1 MALDG
6 IRMPDGCY
14 ADGTWELSVHVTD
27 LGRDVTLRVTGEIH
41 IGGVMLRLVEKL
53 DVKKDWSDHALWW
66 EKKKTWLLKTHWT
79 LDKYGIQA
87 DAKLQFTPQ
96 HKLLR
101 LQLPNMKYVKVK
113 VNFSDRVFKAV
124 SDICKTFNI
133 RHPEELSLLRKPRDP
148 SKKKKK
154 KLDDQCED
162 DTFELEGPLITPGS
176 GTDILY
182 IGPVKEEPRERRE
195 TGRTSST
202 AFSHCKKTNREGFP
216 CTSSGFARS
225 RRGREQAGLG
235 PSANSRLLFPSLVG
249 NIYSSPGLYS
259 KTMTPTYDAHDGS
272 PLSPTSAWF
281 GDSALSE
288 GNPGILAVSQPVT
301 SPESLAKMYKP
312 QTLLDKAKINQGWL
326 DSSRSLMEQEVKEN
340 EALLL
345 RFKYY
350 SFFDLN
356 PKLYE
361 QSKWAILLEEI
372 ECTEEEMMMF
382 AALQY
387 HINKLSIMS
396 SENHLNH
403 SDKDVD
409 EVDAALSDLEITL
422 EGGKTSTILGDITS
436 IPELADY
443 VKVFKPK
450 KLTLKG
456 YKPYWCTF
464 KDTSISCYKSKEESN
479 GTPAHQMNLR
489 GCEVTPDVNISGQKF
504 NIKLLIPVAE
514 GMNEIWLRCDNETQY
529 ASWMA
534 ACRLA
539 SKGKTMADSS
549 YGMEVQNILSFLK
562 MQHLNPDPQLIPEQ
576 INTDINPE
584 CLVSPRYLKKYKNKQ
599 VGTAGGL
606 AGLDAHPG
614 VGWCLTR
621 RGLDVL
627 DVLTHWDARGGTEG
641 CGLDPA
647 PGDGTQH
654 RDSAMCCVKCTDTAG
669 NLQLEIHLKLVDVY
683 FKHILGMITARI
695 LEAHQNVAQM
705 SLIEAKMRFIQAW
718 QSLPEFGIT
727 HFNARFQGGKKDEL
741 IGIAYN
747 RLIRMD
753 AGTGDAV
760 KTWRFSNMKQ
770 WNVNWEIKM
779 VTVEFADEVR
789 VSFICTEVDCKVVH
803 EFIGGYI
810 FLSTRAKDQNE
821 SLDEEMFYKL
831 TSGWV

>member
-1 MALDG
+1 MCWCPFS
-6 IRMPDGCY
+6 IKC
-14 ADGTWELSVHVTD
+14 D
-27 LGRDVTLRVTGEIH
+27 LQL
-41 IGGVMLRLVEKL
+41 GGDIL
-53 DVKKDWSDHALWW
+53 DVKRDWSDHALWW

-87 DAKLQFTPQ
+87 DARLLFTPQ

-101 LQLPNMKYVKVK
+101 LQLPNMKHMKVK

-148 SKKKKK
+148 KKKKK
-154 KLDDQCED
+154 KL
-162 DTFELEGPLITPGS
+162 
-176 GTDILY
+176 
-182 IGPVKEEPRERRE
+182 EETEE
-195 TGRTSST
+195 
-202 AFSHCKKTNREGFP
+202 
-216 CTSSGFARS
+216 
-225 RRGREQAGLG
+225 
-235 PSANSRLLFPSLVG
+235 
-249 NIYSSPGLYS
+249 
-259 KTMTPTYDAHDGS
+259 TMTPTYDSRDGS

-281 GDSALSE
+281 GDSPLSE
-288 GNPGILAVSQPVT
+288 GNPSILAVSQPIS
-301 SPESLAKMYKP
+301 SPDILVKLYKP
-312 QTLLDKAKINQGWL
+312 QSLLDKAKINQGWL
-326 DSSRSLMEQEVKEN
+326 DSSRSLMEQDVKEN
-340 EALLL
+340 EVLLL
-345 RFKYY
+345 RFKYH

-356 PKLYE
+356 PKYDAIRVNQLYE
-361 QSKWAILLEEI
+361 QAKWAILLEEI

-396 SENHLNH
+396 SDNHMNN
-403 SDKDVD
+403 SEKEVD

-422 EGGKTSTILGDITS
+422 EGGKTSNTL
-436 IPELADY
+436 
-443 VKVFKPK
+443 

-456 YKPYWCTF
+456 YKQYWCTF
-464 KDTSISCYKSKEESN
+464 KDITISCYKSKEEAH
-479 GTPAHQMNLR
+479 GTPSHQMNLR

-504 NIKLLIPVAE
+504 NIKLLIPVAD
-514 GMNEIWLRCDNETQY
+514 GMNEIWLRCDTEKQY
-529 ASWMA
+529 AHWMA

-549 YGMEVQNILSFLK
+549 YNLEVQNILSFLK
-562 MQHLNPDPQLIPEQ
+562 MQHMNPDLPIEPVA
-576 INTDINPE
+576 TDINPE

-599 VGTAGGL
+599 I
-606 AGLDAHPG
+606 
-614 VGWCLTR
+614 
-621 RGLDVL
+621 
-627 DVLTHWDARGGTEG
+627 
-641 CGLDPA
+641 
-647 PGDGTQH
+647 
-654 RDSAMCCVKCTDTAG
+654 S
-669 NLQLEIHLKLVDVY
+669 
-683 FKHILGMITARI
+683 ARI

-727 HFNARFQGGKKDEL
+727 HFLAKFQGGKREEL
-741 IGIAYN
+741 IGITYN

-753 AGTGDAV
+753 ASTGDAI

-779 VTVEFADEVR
+779 VTVEFADEPSL
-789 VSFICTEVDCKVVH
+789 SFICAEVDCKVVH

>member
-1 MALDG
+1 MSCIL
-6 IRMPDGCY
+6 
-14 ADGTWELSVHVTD
+14 
-27 LGRDVTLRVTGEIH
+27 LGFSSACPHDVLQRRLGFPL
-41 IGGVMLRLVEKL
+41 GGKGFRSPY

-154 KLDDQCED
+154 KLDDQCD
-162 DTFELEGPLITPGS
+162 DEAFELEGPLITPGS
-176 GTDILY
+176 
-182 IGPVKEEPRERRE
+182 
-195 TGRTSST
+195 
-202 AFSHCKKTNREGFP
+202 
-216 CTSSGFARS
+216 
-225 RRGREQAGLG
+225 
-235 PSANSRLLFPSLVG
+235 G

-312 QTLLDKAKINQGWL
+312 QALLDKAKINQGWL

-356 PKLYE
+356 PKYDAIRINQLYE

-382 AALQY
+382 AALQVGGGPRCSVWSNF
-387 HINKLSIMS
+387 ILWLSY
-396 SENHLNH
+396 L
-403 SDKDVD
+403 
-409 EVDAALSDLEITL
+409 
-422 EGGKTSTILGDITS
+422 IL
-436 IPELADY
+436 
-443 VKVFKPK
+443 
-450 KLTLKG
+450 
-456 YKPYWCTF
+456 
-464 KDTSISCYKSKEESN
+464 
-479 GTPAHQMNLR
+479 MNCL

-514 GMNEIWLRCDNETQY
+514 GMNEIWLRCDNERQY

-549 YGMEVQNILSFLK
+549 YSMEVQNILSFLK

-576 INTDINPE
+576 ITTDINPE

-599 VGTAGGL
+599 L
-606 AGLDAHPG
+606 
-614 VGWCLTR
+614 
-621 RGLDVL
+621 
-627 DVLTHWDARGGTEG
+627 
-641 CGLDPA
+641 
-647 PGDGTQH
+647 
-654 RDSAMCCVKCTDTAG
+654 
-669 NLQLEIHLKLVDVY
+669 
-683 FKHILGMITARI
+683 TARI

-727 HFNARFQGGKKDEL
+727 HFIARFQGGKKEEL

-753 AGTGDAV
+753 ASTGDAI

-779 VTVEFADEVR
+779 VTVEFADDVR

>member
-14 ADGTWELSVHVTD
+14 ADGTWELKMHVTD
-27 LGRDVTLRVTGEIH
+27 LNRDVSLRVTGEIH
-41 IGGVMLRLVEKL
+41 IGGVMLKLVEKL

-87 DAKLQFTPQ
+87 DARLLFTPQ

-101 LQLPNMKYVKVK
+101 LQLPNMKHMRVK

-148 SKKKKK
+148 KKKKK
-154 KLDDQCED
+154 KLEEAEEEAL
-162 DTFELEGPLITPGS
+162 ELEGPLLTPGS
-176 GTDILY
+176 GTSPITMCLWTVKKSSENALVSLSHHQIL
-182 IGPVKEEPRERRE
+182 K
-195 TGRTSST
+195 
-202 AFSHCKKTNREGFP
+202 
-216 CTSSGFARS
+216 
-225 RRGREQAGLG
+225 
-235 PSANSRLLFPSLVG
+235 
-249 NIYSSPGLYS
+249 
-259 KTMTPTYDAHDGS
+259 
-272 PLSPTSAWF
+272 LS
-281 GDSALSE
+281 
-288 GNPGILAVSQPVT
+288 IR
-301 SPESLAKMYKP
+301 
-312 QTLLDKAKINQGWL
+312 WL
-326 DSSRSLMEQEVKEN
+326 DSSRSLMEQDVKEN
-340 EALLL
+340 EVLLL
-345 RFKYY
+345 RFKYH

-356 PKLYE
+356 PKYDAIRVNQLYE
-361 QSKWAILLEEI
+361 QAKWAILLEEI

-396 SENHLNH
+396 SENHMNN
-403 SDKDVD
+403 SEKEID

-422 EGGKTSTILGDITS
+422 EGGKTSNTLGDITS

-456 YKPYWCTF
+456 YKQYWCTF
-464 KDTSISCYKSKEESN
+464 KDITISCYKSREEAHL
-479 GTPAHQMNLR
+479 TPAHQMNLR

-504 NIKLLIPVAE
+504 NIKLLIPVAD
-514 GMNEIWLRCDNETQY
+514 GMNEIWLRCDTEKQY
-529 ASWMA
+529 AQWMA

-549 YGMEVQNILSFLK
+549 YSLEVQNILSFLK
-562 MQHLNPDPQLIPEQ
+562 MQHMNPDPQIIEP
-576 INTDINPE
+576 ITTDINPE

-599 VGTAGGL
+599 I
-606 AGLDAHPG
+606 
-614 VGWCLTR
+614 
-621 RGLDVL
+621 
-627 DVLTHWDARGGTEG
+627 
-641 CGLDPA
+641 
-647 PGDGTQH
+647 
-654 RDSAMCCVKCTDTAG
+654 S
-669 NLQLEIHLKLVDVY
+669 
-683 FKHILGMITARI
+683 ARI

-718 QSLPEFGIT
+718 QSLPEFGMT
-727 HFNARFQGGKKDEL
+727 HFLAKFQGGKKDEL
-741 IGIAYN
+741 IGITYN

-753 AGTGDAV
+753 ASTGDAI

-779 VTVEFADEVR
+779 VTVEFADEP
-789 VSFICTEVDCKVVH
+789 SLAFICAEVDCKVVH

-831 TSGWV
+831 TSGWI

>member
-1 MALDG
+1 GRMALDG

-14 ADGTWELSVHVTD
+14 ADGTWELKMHVTD
-27 LGRDVTLRVTGEIH
+27 LNRDVSLRVTGEIH
-41 IGGVMLRLVEKL
+41 VGGVMLKLVEKL

-87 DAKLQFTPQ
+87 DARLLFTPQ

-101 LQLPNMKYVKVK
+101 LQLPNMKHMKVK

-124 SDICKTFNI
+124 SDICKTF
-133 RHPEELSLLRKPRDP
+133 
-148 SKKKKK
+148 
-154 KLDDQCED
+154 
-162 DTFELEGPLITPGS
+162 
-176 GTDILY
+176 
-182 IGPVKEEPRERRE
+182 
-195 TGRTSST
+195 
-202 AFSHCKKTNREGFP
+202 
-216 CTSSGFARS
+216 RS
-225 RRGREQAGLG
+225 
-235 PSANSRLLFPSLVG
+235 
-249 NIYSSPGLYS
+249 IYSSSGLYS
-259 KTMTPTYDAHDGS
+259 KTMTPTYDSRDGS
-272 PLSPTSAWF
+272 PLSPTTAWF
-281 GDSALSE
+281 GDSPLSE
-288 GNPGILAVSQPVT
+288 GNPSILAVSQPIS
-301 SPESLAKMYKP
+301 SPDILVKLYKP
-312 QTLLDKAKINQGWL
+312 QSLLDKAKINQGWL
-326 DSSRSLMEQEVKEN
+326 DSSRSLMEQDVKEN
-340 EALLL
+340 EVLLL
-345 RFKYY
+345 RFKYH

-356 PKLYE
+356 PKYDAIRVNQLYE
-361 QSKWAILLEEI
+361 QAKWAILLEEI

-382 AALQY
+382 AALQATTEGPRPVGASGDAQKRRTQIVKREKDDQNNKNPKCCAAVGLSWPGLHVKY

-396 SENHLNH
+396 SDNHMNN
-403 SDKDVD
+403 SEKEVD

-422 EGGKTSTILGDITS
+422 EGGKTSNTLGDITS

-456 YKPYWCTF
+456 YKQYWCTF
-464 KDTSISCYKSKEESN
+464 KDITISCYKSKEESH

-504 NIKLLIPVAE
+504 NIKLLIPVAD
-514 GMNEIWLRCDNETQY
+514 GMNEIWLRCDTEKQY
-529 ASWMA
+529 AQWMA

-549 YGMEVQNILSFLK
+549 YNLEVQNILSFLK
-562 MQHLNPDPQLIPEQ
+562 MQHMNPDPQFIEP
-576 INTDINPE
+576 ISTDINPE

-599 VGTAGGL
+599 
-606 AGLDAHPG
+606 PG
-614 VGWCLTR
+614 YI
-621 RGLDVL
+621 
-627 DVLTHWDARGGTEG
+627 
-641 CGLDPA
+641 
-647 PGDGTQH
+647 
-654 RDSAMCCVKCTDTAG
+654 RDLIS
-669 NLQLEIHLKLVDVY
+669 
-683 FKHILGMITARI
+683 ARI

-727 HFNARFQGGKKDEL
+727 HFLAKFQGGKREEL
-741 IGIAYN
+741 IGITYN

-753 AGTGDAV
+753 ANTGDAI

-779 VTVEFADEVR
+779 VEIQVASTSAHLVVSTERPCPPCCCQVTVEFADEPSL
-789 VSFICTEVDCKVVH
+789 SFICAEVDCKVVH

>member
-1 MALDG
+1 NASG
-6 IRMPDGCY
+6 ISSNFR
-14 ADGTWELSVHVTD
+14 TLNIHVTD
-27 LGRDVTLRVTGEIH
+27 LNRDVTLRVTGEVH
-41 IGGVMLRLVEKL
+41 IGGLIFVALILL

-113 VNFSDRVFKAV
+113 VNFSDKVFKAV

-148 SKKKKK
+148 TKKKKK
-154 KLDDQCED
+154 KIDDQCED
-162 DTFELEGPLITPGS
+162 NILELEGPLLTPGS
-176 GTDILY
+176 GEFRMILPQSV
-182 IGPVKEEPRERRE
+182 IL
-195 TGRTSST
+195 SS
-202 AFSHCKKTNREGFP
+202 
-216 CTSSGFARS
+216 
-225 RRGREQAGLG
+225 
-235 PSANSRLLFPSLVG
+235 LLSVFR
-249 NIYSSPGLYS
+249 
-259 KTMTPTYDAHDGS
+259 
-272 PLSPTSAWF
+272 
-281 GDSALSE
+281 
-288 GNPGILAVSQPVT
+288 
-301 SPESLAKMYKP
+301 
-312 QTLLDKAKINQGWL
+312 WL
-326 DSSRSLMEQEVKEN
+326 DSARSLMEQDVKEN
-340 EALLL
+340 DALLL

-356 PKLYE
+356 PKYDAIRINQLYE
-361 QSKWAILLEEI
+361 QAKWAILLEEI

-387 HINKLSIMS
+387 HINKLSVMS
-396 SENHLNH
+396 SENHYNN
-403 SDKDVD
+403 SDKEVD

-436 IPELADY
+436 IPELTDY
-443 VKVFKPK
+443 LKVFKPK

-456 YKPYWCTF
+456 YKQYWCTF

-514 GMNEIWLRCDNETQY
+514 GMNEIWLRCENEKQY
-529 ASWMA
+529 AHWMA

-549 YGMEVQNILSFLK
+549 YNLEVQNILSFLK
-562 MQHLNPDPQLIPEQ
+562 MQHLNPDPQFIPDQ
-576 INTDINPE
+576 VNSDINPE
-584 CLVSPRYLKKYKNKQ
+584 CVVSPRYLKKYKNKQ
-599 VGTAGGL
+599 
-606 AGLDAHPG
+606 
-614 VGWCLTR
+614 
-621 RGLDVL
+621 
-627 DVLTHWDARGGTEG
+627 
-641 CGLDPA
+641 
-647 PGDGTQH
+647 
-654 RDSAMCCVKCTDTAG
+654 
-669 NLQLEIHLKLVDVY
+669 
-683 FKHILGMITARI
+683 ITARI

-727 HFNARFQGGKKDEL
+727 HFLARFQGGKKEEL
-741 IGIAYN
+741 IGITYN

-753 AGTGDAV
+753 AGTGDAI

-779 VTVEFADEVR
+779 VTVEFADEMR
-789 VSFICTEVDCKVVH
+789 LSFICAEVDCKVVH

-821 SLDEEMFYKL
+821 SLDEEMFFKL

>member
-14 ADGTWELSVHVTD
+14 ADGTWELKMHVTD
-27 LGRDVTLRVTGEIH
+27 LHRDVSLRVTGEIH
-41 IGGVMLRLVEKL
+41 IGGIMLKLVEKL

-87 DAKLQFTPQ
+87 DARLLFTPQ

-101 LQLPNMKYVKVK
+101 LQLPNMKHMKVK

-148 SKKKKK
+148 KKKKK
-154 KLDDQCED
+154 KLEEAEED
-162 DTFELEGPLITPGS
+162 DLELEGPLLTPGS
-176 GTDILY
+176 ASEVIY
-182 IGPVKEEPRERRE
+182 IGPVK
-195 TGRTSST
+195 GS
-202 AFSHCKKTNREGFP
+202 
-216 CTSSGFARS
+216 
-225 RRGREQAGLG
+225 
-235 PSANSRLLFPSLVG
+235 
-249 NIYSSPGLYS
+249 IYSSPGLYS
-259 KTMTPTYDAHDGS
+259 KTMTPTYDSRDGS
-272 PLSPTSAWF
+272 PLSPTTAWF
-281 GDSALSE
+281 GDSPLSE
-288 GNPGILAVSQPVT
+288 GNPSILAVSQPIS
-301 SPESLAKMYKP
+301 SPDILVKLYKP
-312 QTLLDKAKINQGWL
+312 QSLLDKWL
-326 DSSRSLMEQEVKEN
+326 DGLVKQSLMEQDVKEN
-340 EALLL
+340 EVLLL
-345 RFKYY
+345 RFKYH

-356 PKLYE
+356 PKYDAIRVNQLYE

-396 SENHLNH
+396 SDNHLNN
-403 SDKDVD
+403 SEKEVD

-422 EGGKTSTILGDITS
+422 EGGKTLTCLPLSVIYFS
-436 IPELADY
+436 R
-443 VKVFKPK
+443 PK

-456 YKPYWCTF
+456 YKQYWCTF
-464 KDTSISCYKSKEESN
+464 KDITISCYKSKEEAH
-479 GTPAHQMNLR
+479 GTPALQMNLR

-504 NIKLLIPVAE
+504 NIKLLIPVAD
-514 GMNEIWLRCDNETQY
+514 GMNEIWLRCDMEKQY
-529 ASWMA
+529 AHWMA

-549 YGMEVQNILSFLK
+549 YNLEVQNILSFLK
-562 MQHLNPDPQLIPEQ
+562 MQHMNPDPQFIEP
-576 INTDINPE
+576 ITTDINPE

-599 VGTAGGL
+599 
-606 AGLDAHPG
+606 PG
-614 VGWCLTR
+614 SI
-621 RGLDVL
+621 
-627 DVLTHWDARGGTEG
+627 
-641 CGLDPA
+641 
-647 PGDGTQH
+647 
-654 RDSAMCCVKCTDTAG
+654 RDLIS
-669 NLQLEIHLKLVDVY
+669 
-683 FKHILGMITARI
+683 ARI

-727 HFNARFQGGKKDEL
+727 HFLAKFQGGKREEL
-741 IGIAYN
+741 IGITYN

-753 AGTGDAV
+753 AGTGDAI

-779 VTVEFADEVR
+779 VTVEFADEPSL
-789 VSFICTEVDCKVVH
+789 SFICAEVDCKVVH

>member
-162 DTFELEGPLITPGS
+162 DAFELEGPLITPGS
-176 GTDILY
+176 
-182 IGPVKEEPRERRE
+182 
-195 TGRTSST
+195 
-202 AFSHCKKTNREGFP
+202 
-216 CTSSGFARS
+216 
-225 RRGREQAGLG
+225 
-235 PSANSRLLFPSLVG
+235 G

-356 PKLYE
+356 PKVQSYLFHLHLAGKGLE
-361 QSKWAILLEEI
+361 QRMPGSLNVLLCWLPRKVEESLSKLLKIQLDTVLDNIWSREWSFL
-372 ECTEEEMMMF
+372 CLAF
-382 AALQY
+382 QY

-396 SENHLNH
+396 SENHLNN

-443 VKVFKPK
+443 IKVFKPK

-514 GMNEIWLRCDNETQY
+514 GMNEIWLRCDTETQY

-599 VGTAGGL
+599 
-606 AGLDAHPG
+606 PG
-614 VGWCLTR
+614 YV
-621 RGLDVL
+621 
-627 DVLTHWDARGGTEG
+627 
-641 CGLDPA
+641 
-647 PGDGTQH
+647 
-654 RDSAMCCVKCTDTAG
+654 RD
-669 NLQLEIHLKLVDVY
+669 L
-683 FKHILGMITARI
+683 ITARI

-753 AGTGDAV
+753 ASTGDAV

-779 VTVEFADEVR
+779 VRWHFTT
-789 VSFICTEVDCKVVH
+789 CPLPWL
-803 EFIGGYI
+803 
-810 FLSTRAKDQNE
+810 LSLRQAPLLGSWNPRIV
-821 SLDEEMFYKL
+821 
-831 TSGWV
+831 WVGRDLERISKWFGIL

>member
-1 MALDG
+1 MLNV
-6 IRMPDGCY
+6 
-14 ADGTWELSVHVTD
+14 LVTD
-27 LGRDVTLRVTGEIH
+27 MSRDVSLRVTGDVH
-41 IGGVMLRLVEKL
+41 IGGVMLKLVEKL

-79 LDKYGIQA
+79 LDKYGVQA
-87 DAKLQFTPQ
+87 DAKLMYTPQ
-96 HKLLR
+96 HKVLR
-101 LQLPNMKYVKVK
+101 LQLPNMKSVKVK

-133 RHPEELSLLRKPRDP
+133 RHPEELSLLRKPKDP
-148 SKKKKK
+148 TKKKKRK
-154 KLDDQCED
+154 PDDKDQFD
-162 DTFELEGPLITPGS
+162 DEAQELEGPLITPGS
-176 GTDILY
+176 G
-182 IGPVKEEPRERRE
+182 
-195 TGRTSST
+195 S
-202 AFSHCKKTNREGFP
+202 
-216 CTSSGFARS
+216 
-225 RRGREQAGLG
+225 
-235 PSANSRLLFPSLVG
+235 
-249 NIYSSPGLYS
+249 IYSSPGLYS
-259 KTMTPTYDAHDGS
+259 KTMTPTYDSRDGS

-281 GDSALSE
+281 GDSPLSE
-288 GNPGILAVSQPVT
+288 GNPSVLAVSQPVT
-301 SPESLAKMYKP
+301 SPDILAQLFKP
-312 QTLLDKAKINQGWL
+312 QTLLDKAKTNKGWM
-326 DSSRSLMEQEVKEN
+326 DSSRSLMEQDVKDN

-356 PKLYE
+356 PKYDAVRINQLFE
-361 QSKWAILLEEI
+361 QAKWAILLEEI

-396 SENHLNH
+396 SENHMNN
-403 SDKDVD
+403 SEKEVD

-443 VKVFKPK
+443 IKAKETDTEGLQTVLVK
-450 KLTLKG
+450 
-456 YKPYWCTF
+456 
-464 KDTSISCYKSKEESN
+464 DESH
-479 GTPAHQMNLR
+479 GPPAHQMNLR

-514 GMNEIWLRCDNETQY
+514 GMNEIWLRCDNEKQY
-529 ASWMA
+529 AQWMA

-549 YGMEVQNILSFLK
+549 YSLEVQNILSFLK
-562 MQHLNPDPQLIPEQ
+562 MQHLNPDPQLITDQ
-576 INTDINPE
+576 NSIDINPE

-599 VGTAGGL
+599 I
-606 AGLDAHPG
+606 
-614 VGWCLTR
+614 
-621 RGLDVL
+621 
-627 DVLTHWDARGGTEG
+627 
-641 CGLDPA
+641 
-647 PGDGTQH
+647 
-654 RDSAMCCVKCTDTAG
+654 S
-669 NLQLEIHLKLVDVY
+669 
-683 FKHILGMITARI
+683 ARI

-727 HFNARFQGGKKDEL
+727 HFIARFQGSKKDDL

-753 AGTGDAV
+753 SSTGDAI

-789 VSFICTEVDCKVVH
+789 LSFICGDIDCKVVH

-821 SLDEEMFYKL
+821 SLDEDMFFKL
-831 TSGWV
+831 TSGWM

>member
-14 ADGTWELSVHVTD
+14 ADGTWELNVLVTD
-27 LGRDVTLRVTGEIH
+27 LSREVPLRVTGEVH
-41 IGGVMLRLVEKL
+41 IGGVMLKLVEKL

-66 EKKKTWLLKTHWT
+66 EKRKTWLLKTHWT
-79 LDKYGIQA
+79 LDKYGVQA
-87 DAKLQFTPQ
+87 DAKLMYTPQ
-96 HKLLR
+96 HKVLR
-101 LQLPNMKYVKVK
+101 LQLPNMKTVKVK

-124 SDICKTFNI
+124 SDISKTFNI
-133 RHPEELSLLRKPRDP
+133 RHPEELSLLRKPKDP
-148 SKKKKK
+148 TKKKKRK
-154 KLDDQCED
+154 TDEKDQGED
-162 DTFELEGPLITPGS
+162 EALELEGPLITPGS
-176 GTDILY
+176 G
-182 IGPVKEEPRERRE
+182 
-195 TGRTSST
+195 S
-202 AFSHCKKTNREGFP
+202 
-216 CTSSGFARS
+216 
-225 RRGREQAGLG
+225 
-235 PSANSRLLFPSLVG
+235 
-249 NIYSSPGLYS
+249 IYSSPGLYS
-259 KTMTPTYDAHDGS
+259 KTMTPTYDSRDGS

-281 GDSALSE
+281 GDSPLSE
-288 GNPGILAVSQPVT
+288 GNPSVLAVSQPIT
-301 SPESLAKMYKP
+301 SPDILAQLFKP
-312 QTLLDKAKINQGWL
+312 QSLLDKAKTNKGWL
-326 DSSRSLMEQEVKEN
+326 DSSRSLMEQDVKDNEV
-340 EALLL
+340 LML

-350 SFFDLN
+350 IFFDLN
-356 PKLYE
+356 PKYDAVRINQLFE
-361 QSKWAILLEEI
+361 QAKWSILLEEI

-396 SENHLNH
+396 SENHMNN
-403 SDKDVD
+403 SEKEVD

-436 IPELADY
+436 IPELADNL
-443 VKVFKPK
+443 KVFKPK

-464 KDTSISCYKSKEESN
+464 KDTSISCYKSKDESH
-479 GTPAHQMNLR
+479 GPPAHQMNLR
-489 GCEVTPDVNISGQKF
+489 GCEVTPDVNISSQKF

-514 GMNEIWLRCDNETQY
+514 GMNEIWLRCDNEKQY
-529 ASWMA
+529 AQWMA

-549 YGMEVQNILSFLK
+549 YSLEVQNILSFLK
-562 MQHLNPDPQLIPEQ
+562 MQHLNPDPQVIPDQ
-576 INTDINPE
+576 NSTDINPE

-599 VGTAGGL
+599 I
-606 AGLDAHPG
+606 
-614 VGWCLTR
+614 
-621 RGLDVL
+621 
-627 DVLTHWDARGGTEG
+627 
-641 CGLDPA
+641 
-647 PGDGTQH
+647 
-654 RDSAMCCVKCTDTAG
+654 S
-669 NLQLEIHLKLVDVY
+669 
-683 FKHILGMITARI
+683 ARI

-727 HFNARFQGGKKDEL
+727 HFISRFQGSKKDDL

-753 AGTGDAV
+753 SSTGDAI

-789 VSFICTEVDCKVVH
+789 LSFICGDIDCKVVH

-821 SLDEEMFYKL
+821 SLDEDMFFKL
-831 TSGWV
+831 TSGWM

>member
-1 MALDG
+1 MPVSSAACLQEGGTMALDG

-14 ADGTWELSVHVTD
+14 ADGTWELNVHVTD
-27 LGRDVTLRVTGEIH
+27 LNRDVTLRVTGEVH
-41 IGGVMLRLVEKL
+41 IGGVMLKLVEKL

-66 EKKKTWLLKTHWT
+66 EKKRTWLLKTHWT

-124 SDICKTFNI
+124 SDICKTF
-133 RHPEELSLLRKPRDP
+133 
-148 SKKKKK
+148 
-154 KLDDQCED
+154 
-162 DTFELEGPLITPGS
+162 
-176 GTDILY
+176 
-182 IGPVKEEPRERRE
+182 
-195 TGRTSST
+195 
-202 AFSHCKKTNREGFP
+202 
-216 CTSSGFARS
+216 RS
-225 RRGREQAGLG
+225 
-235 PSANSRLLFPSLVG
+235 
-249 NIYSSPGLYS
+249 IYSSPGLYS
-259 KTMTPTYDAHDGS
+259 KTMTPTYDSHDGS

-288 GNPGILAVSQPVT
+288 GNPGILAVSQPIT
-301 SPESLAKMYKP
+301 SPEILAKMYKP
-312 QTLLDKAKINQGWL
+312 QALLDKAKINQGWL
-326 DSSRSLMEQEVKEN
+326 DSSRSLMEQDVKEN

-356 PKLYE
+356 PKYDAIRINQLYE

-396 SENHLNH
+396 SENHLNN
-403 SDKDVD
+403 SDKEVD

-436 IPELADY
+436 IPELADFI
-443 VKVFKPK
+443 KVFKPK

-456 YKPYWCTF
+456 YKQYWCTF

-514 GMNEIWLRCDNETQY
+514 GMNEIWLRCDNEKQY
-529 ASWMA
+529 AHWMA

-549 YGMEVQNILSFLK
+549 YNLEVQNILSFLK
-562 MQHLNPDPQLIPEQ
+562 MQHLNPDPQIIAEQ
-576 INTDINPE
+576 VTTDINPE

-599 VGTAGGL
+599 
-606 AGLDAHPG
+606 PG
-614 VGWCLTR
+614 YI
-621 RGLDVL
+621 
-627 DVLTHWDARGGTEG
+627 
-641 CGLDPA
+641 
-647 PGDGTQH
+647 
-654 RDSAMCCVKCTDTAG
+654 RD
-669 NLQLEIHLKLVDVY
+669 L
-683 FKHILGMITARI
+683 ITARI

-727 HFNARFQGGKKDEL
+727 HFIARFQGGKKEEL

-753 AGTGDAV
+753 ASTSDAI

-779 VTVEFADEVR
+779 VTVEFADDVR

>member
-1 MALDG
+1 MHGLVFFF
-6 IRMPDGCY
+6 
-14 ADGTWELSVHVTD
+14 SD
-27 LGRDVTLRVTGEIH
+27 LITSDPHQT
-41 IGGVMLRLVEKL
+41 
-53 DVKKDWSDHALWW
+53 KDWSDHALWW

-87 DAKLQFTPQ
+87 DARLLFTPQ

-101 LQLPNMKYVKVK
+101 LQLPNIKHMMVK

-148 SKKKKK
+148 KKKKK
-154 KLDDQCED
+154 KLEEAEED
-162 DTFELEGPLITPGS
+162 DL
-176 GTDILY
+176 D
-182 IGPVKEEPRERRE
+182 
-195 TGRTSST
+195 
-202 AFSHCKKTNREGFP
+202 
-216 CTSSGFARS
+216 
-225 RRGREQAGLG
+225 
-235 PSANSRLLFPSLVG
+235 
-249 NIYSSPGLYS
+249 PGLYS
-259 KTMTPTYDAHDGS
+259 KTMTPTYDSRDGS

-281 GDSALSE
+281 GDSPLSE
-288 GNPGILAVSQPVT
+288 GNPSILAVSQPIS
-301 SPESLAKMYKP
+301 SPDVLVKLYKP
-312 QTLLDKAKINQGWL
+312 QSLLDKAKINQGWL
-326 DSSRSLMEQEVKEN
+326 DSSRSLMEQDVKEN
-340 EALLL
+340 EVLLL
-345 RFKYY
+345 RFKYH

-356 PKLYE
+356 PKYDAIRVNQLYE
-361 QSKWAILLEEI
+361 QAKWAILLEEI

-387 HINKLSIMS
+387 HINKLSIVS
-396 SENHLNH
+396 SDNHMNN
-403 SDKDVD
+403 SEKEVD

-422 EGGKTSTILGDITS
+422 EGGKTSNSLFLMTPHPFLFTTYKDNACFFPSSDVCLCLICIS
-436 IPELADY
+436 R
-443 VKVFKPK
+443 PK

-456 YKPYWCTF
+456 YKLYWCTF
-464 KDTSISCYKSKEESN
+464 KDITISCYKSKEEAH

-504 NIKLLIPVAE
+504 NIKLLIPVAD
-514 GMNEIWLRCDNETQY
+514 GMNEIWLRCDTEKQY
-529 ASWMA
+529 AHWMA

-549 YGMEVQNILSFLK
+549 YNLEVQNILSFLK
-562 MQHLNPDPQLIPEQ
+562 MQHLNPDPQFIEP
-576 INTDINPE
+576 ITTDINPE

-599 VGTAGGL
+599 I
-606 AGLDAHPG
+606 
-614 VGWCLTR
+614 
-621 RGLDVL
+621 
-627 DVLTHWDARGGTEG
+627 
-641 CGLDPA
+641 
-647 PGDGTQH
+647 
-654 RDSAMCCVKCTDTAG
+654 S
-669 NLQLEIHLKLVDVY
+669 
-683 FKHILGMITARI
+683 ARI

-727 HFNARFQGGKKDEL
+727 HFLAKFQGGKKEEL
-741 IGIAYN
+741 IGITYN

-753 AGTGDAV
+753 AHTGDAI

-779 VTVEFADEVR
+779 VTVEFADEPSL
-789 VSFICTEVDCKVVH
+789 SFICAEVDCKVVH

>member
-1 MALDG
+1 
-6 IRMPDGCY
+6 
-14 ADGTWELSVHVTD
+14 
-27 LGRDVTLRVTGEIH
+27 
-41 IGGVMLRLVEKL
+41 
-53 DVKKDWSDHALWW
+53 
-66 EKKKTWLLKTHWT
+66 
-79 LDKYGIQA
+79 
-87 DAKLQFTPQ
+87 
-96 HKLLR
+96 
-101 LQLPNMKYVKVK
+101 
-113 VNFSDRVFKAV
+113 
-124 SDICKTFNI
+124 I

-148 SKKKKK
+148 TKKKKK
-154 KLDDQCED
+154 KLDDPSED
-162 DTFELEGPLITPGS
+162 ETLELEGPLITPGS
-176 GTDILY
+176 GSDVLY
-182 IGPVKEEPRERRE
+182 IGPVK
-195 TGRTSST
+195 GS
-202 AFSHCKKTNREGFP
+202 
-216 CTSSGFARS
+216 
-225 RRGREQAGLG
+225 
-235 PSANSRLLFPSLVG
+235 
-249 NIYSSPGLYS
+249 IYSSPGLYS
-259 KTMTPTYDAHDGS
+259 KTMTPTYDSHDGS

-301 SPESLAKMYKP
+301 SPEILAKMYKP
-312 QTLLDKAKINQGWL
+312 QALLDKAKINQGWL
-326 DSSRSLMEQEVKEN
+326 DSSRSLMEQDVKEN

-356 PKLYE
+356 PKYDAIRINQLYE

-396 SENHLNH
+396 SENHLNN
-403 SDKDVD
+403 SDKEVD

-443 VKVFKPK
+443 IKVFKHR
-450 KLTLKG
+450 LLWVACELSTLLCQWPEMG
-456 YKPYWCTF
+456 G
-464 KDTSISCYKSKEESN
+464 I
-479 GTPAHQMNLR
+479 
-489 GCEVTPDVNISGQKF
+489 
-504 NIKLLIPVAE
+504 
-514 GMNEIWLRCDNETQY
+514 EIVSDSFFYDLQEKQY
-529 ASWMA
+529 AHWMA

-549 YGMEVQNILSFLK
+549 YNLEVQNILSFLK
-562 MQHLNPDPQLIPEQ
+562 MQHLNPDPQIITEQ
-576 INTDINPE
+576 VTTDINPE

-599 VGTAGGL
+599 
-606 AGLDAHPG
+606 
-614 VGWCLTR
+614 
-621 RGLDVL
+621 
-627 DVLTHWDARGGTEG
+627 
-641 CGLDPA
+641 
-647 PGDGTQH
+647 
-654 RDSAMCCVKCTDTAG
+654 
-669 NLQLEIHLKLVDVY
+669 
-683 FKHILGMITARI
+683 ITARI

-727 HFNARFQGGKKDEL
+727 HFMARFQGGKKEEL

-747 RLIRMD
+747 RLIRMEASTSD
-753 AGTGDAV
+753 AI

-779 VTVEFADEVR
+779 VTVEFADDVR

>member
-1 MALDG
+1 
-6 IRMPDGCY
+6 
-14 ADGTWELSVHVTD
+14 TLSGGKREGEKETMHVTD
-27 LGRDVTLRVTGEIH
+27 LHRDVSLRVTGEIH
-41 IGGVMLRLVEKL
+41 VGGVMLKLAEKL

-87 DAKLQFTPQ
+87 DARLLFTPQ

-101 LQLPNMKYVKVK
+101 LQLPNMKHMKVK

-133 RHPEELSLLRKPRDP
+133 RHPEEASLLRKPRDP
-148 SKKKKK
+148 KKKKK
-154 KLDDQCED
+154 KLEEAEEEAL
-162 DTFELEGPLITPGS
+162 ELEGPLLTPGS
-176 GTDILY
+176 G
-182 IGPVKEEPRERRE
+182 
-195 TGRTSST
+195 
-202 AFSHCKKTNREGFP
+202 
-216 CTSSGFARS
+216 
-225 RRGREQAGLG
+225 
-235 PSANSRLLFPSLVG
+235 NSP
-249 NIYSSPGLYS
+249 
-259 KTMTPTYDAHDGS
+259 
-272 PLSPTSAWF
+272 
-281 GDSALSE
+281 LSE
-288 GNPGILAVSQPVT
+288 GNPSILAVSQPIS
-301 SPESLAKMYKP
+301 SPDILAKLYKP
-312 QTLLDKAKINQGWL
+312 QSLLDKAKINQGWM
-326 DSSRSLMEQEVKEN
+326 DSSRSLMEQDVKEN
-340 EALLL
+340 EVLLL
-345 RFKYY
+345 RFKYH

-356 PKLYE
+356 PKYDAIRVNQLYE
-361 QSKWAILLEEI
+361 QAKWAILLEEI

-396 SENHLNH
+396 SDNHMNN
-403 SDKDVD
+403 SEKEVD

-422 EGGKTSTILGDITS
+422 EGGKTSNTLGDITS

-456 YKPYWCTF
+456 YKQYWCTF
-464 KDTSISCYKSKEESN
+464 KDITISCYKSKEEAH
-479 GTPAHQMNLR
+479 GTPSLQMNLR
-489 GCEVTPDVNISGQKF
+489 GCEVTPDVNISAQKF
-504 NIKLLIPVAE
+504 NIKLLIPVAD
-514 GMNEIWLRCDNETQY
+514 GMNEIWLRCDAEKQY
-529 ASWMA
+529 AHWMA

-549 YGMEVQNILSFLK
+549 YNLEVHNILSFLK
-562 MQHLNPDPQLIPEQ
+562 MQHMNPDPQFIAEPAVT
-576 INTDINPE
+576 NDINSE

-599 VGTAGGL
+599 I
-606 AGLDAHPG
+606 
-614 VGWCLTR
+614 
-621 RGLDVL
+621 
-627 DVLTHWDARGGTEG
+627 
-641 CGLDPA
+641 
-647 PGDGTQH
+647 
-654 RDSAMCCVKCTDTAG
+654 S
-669 NLQLEIHLKLVDVY
+669 
-683 FKHILGMITARI
+683 ARI

-727 HFNARFQGGKKDEL
+727 HFLAKFQGGKRDEL
-741 IGIAYN
+741 IGITYN

-753 AGTGDAV
+753 ANTGDAI
-760 KTWRFSNMKQ
+760 KTWRFANMKQ

-779 VTVEFADEVR
+779 VTVEFADEP
-789 VSFICTEVDCKVVH
+789 SLAFICAEVDCKVVH

>member
-1 MALDG
+1 MEGGSASPGLGSANHDAKEAGAMALDG

-124 SDICKTFNI
+124 SDICKTF
-133 RHPEELSLLRKPRDP
+133 S
-148 SKKKKK
+148 
-154 KLDDQCED
+154 
-162 DTFELEGPLITPGS
+162 
-176 GTDILY
+176 TDILY
-182 IGPVKEEPRERRE
+182 IGPVK
-195 TGRTSST
+195 
-202 AFSHCKKTNREGFP
+202 
-216 CTSSGFARS
+216 
-225 RRGREQAGLG
+225 
-235 PSANSRLLFPSLVG
+235 G

-288 GNPGILAVSQPVT
+288 GNPGILAISQPVT

-312 QTLLDKAKINQGWL
+312 QALLDKAKINQGWL

-356 PKLYE
+356 PKYDAIRINQLYE
-361 QSKWAILLEEI
+361 QSKWSILLEEI

-396 SENHLNH
+396 SENHLNN

-422 EGGKTSTILGDITS
+422 EGGKTSTIL
-436 IPELADY
+436 
-443 VKVFKPK
+443 

-464 KDTSISCYKSKEESN
+464 KDTSISCYKSKEEAN

-514 GMNEIWLRCDNETQY
+514 GMNEIWLRCDNERQY

-549 YGMEVQNILSFLK
+549 YSMEVQNILSFLK

-599 VGTAGGL
+599 L
-606 AGLDAHPG
+606 
-614 VGWCLTR
+614 
-621 RGLDVL
+621 
-627 DVLTHWDARGGTEG
+627 
-641 CGLDPA
+641 
-647 PGDGTQH
+647 
-654 RDSAMCCVKCTDTAG
+654 
-669 NLQLEIHLKLVDVY
+669 
-683 FKHILGMITARI
+683 TARI

-727 HFNARFQGGKKDEL
+727 HFIARFQGGKKEEL

-753 AGTGDAV
+753 ASTGDAI

-779 VTVEFADEVR
+779 VSGQSLGVR
-789 VSFICTEVDCKVVH
+789 QAQVVH

>member
-1 MALDG
+1 MLNV
-6 IRMPDGCY
+6 
-14 ADGTWELSVHVTD
+14 LVTD
-27 LGRDVTLRVTGEIH
+27 MSRDVSLRVTGDVH
-41 IGGVMLRLVEKL
+41 IGGVMLKLVEKL

-79 LDKYGIQA
+79 LDKYGVQA
-87 DAKLQFTPQ
+87 DAKLMYTPQ
-96 HKLLR
+96 HKVLR
-101 LQLPNMKYVKVK
+101 LQLPNMKSVKVK

-124 SDICKTFNI
+124 SDICKTF
-133 RHPEELSLLRKPRDP
+133 
-148 SKKKKK
+148 
-154 KLDDQCED
+154 
-162 DTFELEGPLITPGS
+162 
-176 GTDILY
+176 
-182 IGPVKEEPRERRE
+182 
-195 TGRTSST
+195 
-202 AFSHCKKTNREGFP
+202 
-216 CTSSGFARS
+216 RS
-225 RRGREQAGLG
+225 
-235 PSANSRLLFPSLVG
+235 
-249 NIYSSPGLYS
+249 IYSSPGLYS
-259 KTMTPTYDAHDGS
+259 KTMTPTYDSRDGS

-281 GDSALSE
+281 GDSPLSE
-288 GNPGILAVSQPVT
+288 GNPSVLAVSQPVT
-301 SPESLAKMYKP
+301 SPDILAQLFKP
-312 QTLLDKAKINQGWL
+312 QTLLDKAKTNKGWM
-326 DSSRSLMEQEVKEN
+326 DSSRSLMEQDVKDN

-356 PKLYE
+356 PKYDAVRINQLFE
-361 QSKWAILLEEI
+361 QAKWAILLEEI

-396 SENHLNH
+396 SENHMNN
-403 SDKDVD
+403 SEKEVD

-422 EGGKTSTILGDITS
+422 EGVSLVQLGNGDITS

-443 VKVFKPK
+443 IKVFKPK

-456 YKPYWCTF
+456 YKQYWCTF
-464 KDTSISCYKSKEESN
+464 KDTSISCYKSKDESH
-479 GTPAHQMNLR
+479 GPPAHQMNLR

-514 GMNEIWLRCDNETQY
+514 GMNEIWLRCDNEKQY
-529 ASWMA
+529 AQWMA

-549 YGMEVQNILSFLK
+549 YSLEVQNILSFLK
-562 MQHLNPDPQLIPEQ
+562 MQHLNPDPQLITDQ
-576 INTDINPE
+576 NSIDINPE

-599 VGTAGGL
+599 I
-606 AGLDAHPG
+606 
-614 VGWCLTR
+614 
-621 RGLDVL
+621 
-627 DVLTHWDARGGTEG
+627 
-641 CGLDPA
+641 
-647 PGDGTQH
+647 
-654 RDSAMCCVKCTDTAG
+654 S
-669 NLQLEIHLKLVDVY
+669 
-683 FKHILGMITARI
+683 ARI

-727 HFNARFQGGKKDEL
+727 HFIARFQGSKKDDL

-753 AGTGDAV
+753 SSTGDAI

-789 VSFICTEVDCKVVH
+789 LSFICGDIDCKVVH

-821 SLDEEMFYKL
+821 SLDEDMFFKL
-831 TSGWV
+831 TSGWM

>member
-14 ADGTWELSVHVTD
+14 ADGTWELNVLVTD
-27 LGRDVTLRVTGEIH
+27 LNRDVSLRVTGEVH
-41 IGGVMLRLVEKL
+41 IGGVMLKLVEKL

-66 EKKKTWLLKTHWT
+66 DKKKTWLLKTHWT
-79 LDKYGIQA
+79 LDKYGVQA
-87 DAKLQFTPQ
+87 DAKLMFTPQ
-96 HKLLR
+96 HKVLR
-101 LQLPNMKYVKVK
+101 LQLPNMKTVKVK

-124 SDICKTFNI
+124 SDISKTFNI
-133 RHPEELSLLRKPRDP
+133 RHPEELSLLRKPKDP
-148 SKKKKK
+148 TKKKKRK
-154 KLDDQCED
+154 TEEKDQGED
-162 DTFELEGPLITPGS
+162 ETLELEGPLITPGS
-176 GTDILY
+176 G
-182 IGPVKEEPRERRE
+182 
-195 TGRTSST
+195 S
-202 AFSHCKKTNREGFP
+202 
-216 CTSSGFARS
+216 
-225 RRGREQAGLG
+225 
-235 PSANSRLLFPSLVG
+235 
-249 NIYSSPGLYS
+249 IYSSPGLYS
-259 KTMTPTYDAHDGS
+259 KTMTPTYDSRDGS

-281 GDSALSE
+281 GDSPLSE
-288 GNPGILAVSQPVT
+288 GNPSVLAVSQPIT
-301 SPESLAKMYKP
+301 SPDILAQLFKP
-312 QTLLDKAKINQGWL
+312 QSLLDKAKMNKGWL
-326 DSSRSLMEQEVKEN
+326 DSSRSLMEQDVKDN
-340 EALLL
+340 DVLML

-356 PKLYE
+356 PKYDAVRINQLFE
-361 QSKWAILLEEI
+361 QAKWCILLEEI

-396 SENHLNH
+396 SEHHMNN
-403 SDKDVD
+403 SEKEVD

-436 IPELADY
+436 IPELADHI
-443 VKVFKPK
+443 KVFKPK

-464 KDTSISCYKSKEESN
+464 KDTSISCYKSKDESH
-479 GTPAHQMNLR
+479 GPPAHQMNLR

-514 GMNEIWLRCDNETQY
+514 GMNEIWLRCDNEKQY
-529 ASWMA
+529 AQWMA

-549 YGMEVQNILSFLK
+549 YSLEVQNILSFLK
-562 MQHLNPDPQLIPEQ
+562 MQHLNPDPQVIPDQ
-576 INTDINPE
+576 NSTDINPE

-599 VGTAGGL
+599 I
-606 AGLDAHPG
+606 
-614 VGWCLTR
+614 
-621 RGLDVL
+621 
-627 DVLTHWDARGGTEG
+627 
-641 CGLDPA
+641 
-647 PGDGTQH
+647 
-654 RDSAMCCVKCTDTAG
+654 S
-669 NLQLEIHLKLVDVY
+669 
-683 FKHILGMITARI
+683 ARI

-727 HFNARFQGGKKDEL
+727 HFIARFQGSKKDDL

-753 AGTGDAV
+753 SSTGDAI

-779 VTVEFADEVR
+779 VTVEFADDVR
-789 VSFICTEVDCKVVH
+789 LSFICGDIDCKVVH

-821 SLDEEMFYKL
+821 SLDEDMFFKL
-831 TSGWV
+831 TSGWM

>member
-182 IGPVKEEPRERRE
+182 IGPVK
-195 TGRTSST
+195 
-202 AFSHCKKTNREGFP
+202 
-216 CTSSGFARS
+216 
-225 RRGREQAGLG
+225 
-235 PSANSRLLFPSLVG
+235 G

-356 PKLYE
+356 PKYDAIRINQLYE

-443 VKVFKPK
+443 IKVFKPK

-599 VGTAGGL
+599 
-606 AGLDAHPG
+606 
-614 VGWCLTR
+614 
-621 RGLDVL
+621 
-627 DVLTHWDARGGTEG
+627 
-641 CGLDPA
+641 
-647 PGDGTQH
+647 
-654 RDSAMCCVKCTDTAG
+654 
-669 NLQLEIHLKLVDVY
+669 
-683 FKHILGMITARI
+683 ITARI

-779 VTVEFADEVR
+779 VRWCLTACPLPLLLSVR
-789 VSFICTEVDCKVVH
+789 QAPLPQSWNPKWLGLEGT
-803 EFIGGYI
+803 
-810 FLSTRAKDQNE
+810 
-821 SLDEEMFYKL
+821 
-831 TSGWV
+831 

>member
-1 MALDG
+1 AG
-6 IRMPDGCY
+6 R
-14 ADGTWELSVHVTD
+14 SVGSLMTPWLHVP
-27 LGRDVTLRVTGEIH
+27 
-41 IGGVMLRLVEKL
+41 

-176 GTDILY
+176 G
-182 IGPVKEEPRERRE
+182 
-195 TGRTSST
+195 
-202 AFSHCKKTNREGFP
+202 
-216 CTSSGFARS
+216 
-225 RRGREQAGLG
+225 
-235 PSANSRLLFPSLVG
+235 

-356 PKLYE
+356 PKYDAIRINQLYE

-443 VKVFKPK
+443 IKVFKPK

-599 VGTAGGL
+599 VGAAGGL
-606 AGLDAHPG
+606 GWAGHAC
-614 VGWCLTR
+614 WCLT
-621 RGLDVL
+621 
-627 DVLTHWDARGGTEG
+627 
-641 CGLDPA
+641 
-647 PGDGTQH
+647 
-654 RDSAMCCVKCTDTAG
+654 
-669 NLQLEIHLKLVDVY
+669 
-683 FKHILGMITARI
+683 
-695 LEAHQNVAQM
+695 
-705 SLIEAKMRFIQAW
+705 
-718 QSLPEFGIT
+718 
-727 HFNARFQGGKKDEL
+727 RFQGGKKDEL

-753 AGTGDAV
+753 ASTGDAV

-779 VTVEFADEVR
+779 VRYGLSPCCYIWMHKFLGSFLAEHTIKTARDTVRAVLLQFAA
-789 VSFICTEVDCKVVH
+789 H
-803 EFIGGYI
+803 
-810 FLSTRAKDQNE
+810 
-821 SLDEEMFYKL
+821 
-831 TSGWV
+831 

>member
-14 ADGTWELSVHVTD
+14 ADGTWELKMHVTD
-27 LGRDVTLRVTGEIH
+27 LNRDVSLRVTGEIH
-41 IGGVMLRLVEKL
+41 IGGVMLKLVEKL

-87 DAKLQFTPQ
+87 DARLLFTPQ

-101 LQLPNMKYVKVK
+101 LQLPNMKHMRVK

-133 RHPEELSLLRKPRDP
+133 RHPEELSVLRKPRDP
-148 SKKKKK
+148 KKKKK
-154 KLDDQCED
+154 KLEEAEEEAL
-162 DTFELEGPLITPGS
+162 ELEGPLLTPGS
-176 GTDILY
+176 GT
-182 IGPVKEEPRERRE
+182 
-195 TGRTSST
+195 
-202 AFSHCKKTNREGFP
+202 
-216 CTSSGFARS
+216 S
-225 RRGREQAGLG
+225 RI
-235 PSANSRLLFPSLVG
+235 SVT
-249 NIYSSPGLYS
+249 I
-259 KTMTPTYDAHDGS
+259 
-272 PLSPTSAWF
+272 PLRIS
-281 GDSALSE
+281 
-288 GNPGILAVSQPVT
+288 
-301 SPESLAKMYKP
+301 M
-312 QTLLDKAKINQGWL
+312 WL
-326 DSSRSLMEQEVKEN
+326 DSSRSLMEQDVKEN
-340 EALLL
+340 EVLLL
-345 RFKYY
+345 RFKYH

-356 PKLYE
+356 PKYDAIRVNQLYE
-361 QSKWAILLEEI
+361 QAKWAILLEEI

-396 SENHLNH
+396 SDNHMNN
-403 SDKDVD
+403 SEKEID

-422 EGGKTSTILGDITS
+422 EGGKTSNTLGDITS

-456 YKPYWCTF
+456 YKQYWCTF
-464 KDTSISCYKSKEESN
+464 KDITISCYKSREEAHL
-479 GTPAHQMNLR
+479 TPAHQMNLR

-504 NIKLLIPVAE
+504 NIKLLIPVAD
-514 GMNEIWLRCDNETQY
+514 GMNEIWLRCDTEKQY
-529 ASWMA
+529 AQWMA

-549 YGMEVQNILSFLK
+549 YSLEVQNILSFLK
-562 MQHLNPDPQLIPEQ
+562 MQHMNPDPQIIEP
-576 INTDINPE
+576 ITTDINPE

-599 VGTAGGL
+599 ISG
-606 AGLDAHPG
+606 
-614 VGWCLTR
+614 
-621 RGLDVL
+621 
-627 DVLTHWDARGGTEG
+627 
-641 CGLDPA
+641 
-647 PGDGTQH
+647 
-654 RDSAMCCVKCTDTAG
+654 
-669 NLQLEIHLKLVDVY
+669 
-683 FKHILGMITARI
+683 RI

-718 QSLPEFGIT
+718 QSLPEFGMT
-727 HFNARFQGGKKDEL
+727 HFLAKFQGGKKDEL
-741 IGIAYN
+741 IGITYN

-753 AGTGDAV
+753 ASTGDAI

-779 VTVEFADEVR
+779 VTVEFADEP
-789 VSFICTEVDCKVVH
+789 SLAFICAEVDCKVVH

-831 TSGWV
+831 TSGWI

>member
-14 ADGTWELSVHVTD
+14 ADGTWELKMHVTD
-27 LGRDVTLRVTGEIH
+27 LNKDVSLRVTGEIH
-41 IGGVMLRLVEKL
+41 IGGVMLRLVEEL

-87 DAKLQFTPQ
+87 DARLLFTPQ

-101 LQLPNMKYVKVK
+101 LQLPNMKHMKVK

-148 SKKKKK
+148 KKKKK
-154 KLDDQCED
+154 KLEGMEED
-162 DTFELEGPLITPGS
+162 SLELEGPLLTPGS
-176 GTDILY
+176 G
-182 IGPVKEEPRERRE
+182 K
-195 TGRTSST
+195 TGV
-202 AFSHCKKTNREGFP
+202 P
-216 CTSSGFARS
+216 
-225 RRGREQAGLG
+225 
-235 PSANSRLLFPSLVG
+235 
-249 NIYSSPGLYS
+249 
-259 KTMTPTYDAHDGS
+259 
-272 PLSPTSAWF
+272 AW
-281 GDSALSE
+281 AW
-288 GNPGILAVSQPVT
+288 Q
-301 SPESLAKMYKP
+301 
-312 QTLLDKAKINQGWL
+312 WL
-326 DSSRSLMEQEVKEN
+326 DSSRSLMEQDVKEN
-340 EALLL
+340 DVLLL
-345 RFKYY
+345 RFKYH

-356 PKLYE
+356 PKYDAIRVNQLYE
-361 QSKWAILLEEI
+361 QAKWAILLEEI

-396 SENHLNH
+396 SDNHMNN
-403 SDKDVD
+403 SEKEVD

-422 EGGKTSTILGDITS
+422 EGGKTSNTLGDITS

-443 VKVFKPK
+443 FWQRTLPASRPK

-456 YKPYWCTF
+456 YKQYWCTF
-464 KDTSISCYKSKEESN
+464 KDITISCYKSREEAH
-479 GTPAHQMNLR
+479 GTPALQMNLR

-504 NIKLLIPVAE
+504 NIKLLIPVAD
-514 GMNEIWLRCDNETQY
+514 GMNEIWLRCDTEKQY
-529 ASWMA
+529 AHWMA

-549 YGMEVQNILSFLK
+549 YNLEVQNILSFLK
-562 MQHLNPDPQLIPEQ
+562 MQHMNPDPQFIAEP

-599 VGTAGGL
+599 I
-606 AGLDAHPG
+606 
-614 VGWCLTR
+614 
-621 RGLDVL
+621 
-627 DVLTHWDARGGTEG
+627 
-641 CGLDPA
+641 
-647 PGDGTQH
+647 
-654 RDSAMCCVKCTDTAG
+654 S
-669 NLQLEIHLKLVDVY
+669 
-683 FKHILGMITARI
+683 ARI

-727 HFNARFQGGKKDEL
+727 HFLAKFQGGKKEEL
-741 IGIAYN
+741 IGITYN

-753 AGTGDAV
+753 AGTGDAI

-779 VTVEFADEVR
+779 QVTVEFADEP
-789 VSFICTEVDCKVVH
+789 SLAFICAEVDCKVVH

>member
-1 MALDG
+1 MDSINKTFKLMALDG

-14 ADGTWELSVHVTD
+14 ADGTWELKMHVTD
-27 LGRDVTLRVTGEIH
+27 LHRDVSLRVTGEIH
-41 IGGVMLRLVEKL
+41 IGGVMLKLVEKL

-87 DAKLQFTPQ
+87 DARLLFTPQ

-101 LQLPNMKYVKVK
+101 LQLPNMKHMKVK

-148 SKKKKK
+148 KKKKK
-154 KLDDQCED
+154 KLEEAEED
-162 DTFELEGPLITPGS
+162 DLELEGPLLTPGS
-176 GTDILY
+176 GEMMDSYGLY
-182 IGPVKEEPRERRE
+182 TLGWVTLTNASPGFSISRAVLDGYEWPLRYY
-195 TGRTSST
+195 TSDLSK
-202 AFSHCKKTNREGFP
+202 HCFLTL
-216 CTSSGFARS
+216 A
-225 RRGREQAGLG
+225 
-235 PSANSRLLFPSLVG
+235 FPSSQPSTHHSWSVETLAFPELTDDFVFSG
-249 NIYSSPGLYS
+249 SIYSSPGLYS
-259 KTMTPTYDAHDGS
+259 KTMTPTYDSRDGS

-281 GDSALSE
+281 GDSPLSE
-288 GNPGILAVSQPVT
+288 GNPSILAVSQPIS
-301 SPESLAKMYKP
+301 SPDILVKLYKP
-312 QTLLDKAKINQGWL
+312 QSLLDKAKINQGWL
-326 DSSRSLMEQEVKEN
+326 DSSRSLMEQDVKEN
-340 EALLL
+340 EVLLL
-345 RFKYY
+345 RFKYH

-356 PKLYE
+356 PKYDAIRVNQLYE
-361 QSKWAILLEEI
+361 QAKWAILLEEI

-387 HINKLSIMS
+387 HINKLSIMAS
-396 SENHLNH
+396 DNHMNNSE
-403 SDKDVD
+403 KEVD

-422 EGGKTSTILGDITS
+422 EGGKTSNTLGDITS

-456 YKPYWCTF
+456 YKQYWCTF
-464 KDTSISCYKSKEESN
+464 KDITISCYKSKEEAH

-504 NIKLLIPVAE
+504 NIKLLIPVAD
-514 GMNEIWLRCDNETQY
+514 GMNEIWLRCDTEKQY
-529 ASWMA
+529 AHWMA

-549 YGMEVQNILSFLK
+549 YNLEVQNILSFLK
-562 MQHLNPDPQLIPEQ
+562 MQHMNPDPQFIEP
-576 INTDINPE
+576 ITTDINPE
-584 CLVSPRYLKKYKNKQ
+584 CLVSPRYLRKYRNKQ
-599 VGTAGGL
+599 I
-606 AGLDAHPG
+606 
-614 VGWCLTR
+614 
-621 RGLDVL
+621 
-627 DVLTHWDARGGTEG
+627 
-641 CGLDPA
+641 
-647 PGDGTQH
+647 
-654 RDSAMCCVKCTDTAG
+654 S
-669 NLQLEIHLKLVDVY
+669 
-683 FKHILGMITARI
+683 ARI

-727 HFNARFQGGKKDEL
+727 HFLAKFHGVKKEEL
-741 IGIAYN
+741 IGITYN

-753 AGTGDAV
+753 PNSGDAI

-779 VTVEFADEVR
+779 VTVEFADEPSL
-789 VSFICTEVDCKVVH
+789 SFTCAEVDCKVVH

>member
-14 ADGTWELSVHVTD
+14 ADGTWELNVHVTD
-27 LGRDVTLRVTGEIH
+27 MNRDVTLRVTGEVH
-41 IGGVMLRLVEKL
+41 IGGVMLKLVEKL
-53 DVKKDWSDHALWW
+53 GEDVQHNFMVHLQLEDLRIP
-66 EKKKTWLLKTHWT
+66 KKKLFLLCLPAQLYGQLRTEIVHKVALED
-79 LDKYGIQA
+79 LD
-87 DAKLQFTPQ
+87 
-96 HKLLR
+96 
-101 LQLPNMKYVKVK
+101 
-113 VNFSDRVFKAV
+113 
-124 SDICKTFNI
+124 I

-148 SKKKKK
+148 TKKKKK
-154 KLDDQCED
+154 KLDDQYD
-162 DTFELEGPLITPGS
+162 DETLELEGPLITPGS
-176 GTDILY
+176 G
-182 IGPVKEEPRERRE
+182 
-195 TGRTSST
+195 S
-202 AFSHCKKTNREGFP
+202 
-216 CTSSGFARS
+216 
-225 RRGREQAGLG
+225 
-235 PSANSRLLFPSLVG
+235 
-249 NIYSSPGLYS
+249 IYSSPGLYS
-259 KTMTPTYDAHDGS
+259 KTMTPTYDSHDGS

-288 GNPGILAVSQPVT
+288 GNPGILAVSQPIT
-301 SPESLAKMYKP
+301 SPEILAKMYKP

-326 DSSRSLMEQEVKEN
+326 DSSRSLMEQDVKEN

-345 RFKYY
+345 RFKYH

-356 PKLYE
+356 PKYDAIRINQLYE

-396 SENHLNH
+396 SENHLNN
-403 SDKDVD
+403 SDKEVD

-443 VKVFKPK
+443 IKVFKPK

-456 YKPYWCTF
+456 YKQYWCTF

-514 GMNEIWLRCDNETQY
+514 GMNEIWLRCDNEKQY
-529 ASWMA
+529 AHWMA

-549 YGMEVQNILSFLK
+549 YNLEVQNILSFLK
-562 MQHLNPDPQLIPEQ
+562 MQHLNPDPQIISEQ
-576 INTDINPE
+576 VTTDINPE

-599 VGTAGGL
+599 PS
-606 AGLDAHPG
+606 HI
-614 VGWCLTR
+614 
-621 RGLDVL
+621 
-627 DVLTHWDARGGTEG
+627 
-641 CGLDPA
+641 
-647 PGDGTQH
+647 
-654 RDSAMCCVKCTDTAG
+654 RD
-669 NLQLEIHLKLVDVY
+669 L
-683 FKHILGMITARI
+683 ITARI

-727 HFNARFQGGKKDEL
+727 HFIARFQGGKKEEL

-753 AGTGDAV
+753 ASTSDAI

>member
-1 MALDG
+1 
-6 IRMPDGCY
+6 
-14 ADGTWELSVHVTD
+14 V
-27 LGRDVTLRVTGEIH
+27 
-41 IGGVMLRLVEKL
+41 

-176 GTDILY
+176 G
-182 IGPVKEEPRERRE
+182 
-195 TGRTSST
+195 
-202 AFSHCKKTNREGFP
+202 
-216 CTSSGFARS
+216 
-225 RRGREQAGLG
+225 
-235 PSANSRLLFPSLVG
+235 

-356 PKLYE
+356 PKYDAIRINQLYE

-443 VKVFKPK
+443 IKVFKPK

-489 GCEVTPDVNISGQKF
+489 ELPGVFFGIAPTAVTDTCPCFGGQ
-504 NIKLLIPVAE
+504 
-514 GMNEIWLRCDNETQY
+514 ETQY

-599 VGTAGGL
+599 VGA
-606 AGLDAHPG
+606 A
-614 VGWCLTR
+614 
-621 RGLDVL
+621 
-627 DVLTHWDARGGTEG
+627 
-641 CGLDPA
+641 
-647 PGDGTQH
+647 
-654 RDSAMCCVKCTDTAG
+654 
-669 NLQLEIHLKLVDVY
+669 LV
-683 FKHILGMITARI
+683 
-695 LEAHQNVAQM
+695 
-705 SLIEAKMRFIQAW
+705 
-718 QSLPEFGIT
+718 
-727 HFNARFQGGKKDEL
+727 
-741 IGIAYN
+741 
-747 RLIRMD
+747 
-753 AGTGDAV
+753 
-760 KTWRFSNMKQ
+760 
-770 WNVNWEIKM
+770 
-779 VTVEFADEVR
+779 
-789 VSFICTEVDCKVVH
+789 
-803 EFIGGYI
+803 
-810 FLSTRAKDQNE
+810 
-821 SLDEEMFYKL
+821 
-831 TSGWV
+831 

>member
-14 ADGTWELSVHVTD
+14 ADGTWELKMHVTD
-27 LGRDVTLRVTGEIH
+27 LHRDVSLRVTGEIH
-41 IGGVMLRLVEKL
+41 VGGVMLKLAEKL

-87 DAKLQFTPQ
+87 DARLLFTPQ

-101 LQLPNMKYVKVK
+101 LQLPNMKHMKVK

-124 SDICKTFNI
+124 SDICKTFSKSDV
-133 RHPEELSLLRKPRDP
+133 LSTLTIMHLSYQRSCIVYSPNVP
-148 SKKKKK
+148 QS
-154 KLDDQCED
+154 
-162 DTFELEGPLITPGS
+162 TPG
-176 GTDILY
+176 
-182 IGPVKEEPRERRE
+182 
-195 TGRTSST
+195 
-202 AFSHCKKTNREGFP
+202 
-216 CTSSGFARS
+216 
-225 RRGREQAGLG
+225 
-235 PSANSRLLFPSLVG
+235 
-249 NIYSSPGLYS
+249 IYSSPGLYS
-259 KTMTPTYDAHDGS
+259 KTMTPTYDSRDGS
-272 PLSPTSAWF
+272 PLSPTTAWF
-281 GDSALSE
+281 GDSPLSE
-288 GNPGILAVSQPVT
+288 GNPSILAVSQPIS
-301 SPESLAKMYKP
+301 SPDILAKLYKP
-312 QTLLDKAKINQGWL
+312 QSLLDKAKINQGWM
-326 DSSRSLMEQEVKEN
+326 DSSRSLMEQDVKEN
-340 EALLL
+340 EVLLL
-345 RFKYY
+345 RFKYH

-356 PKLYE
+356 PKYDAIRVNQLYE
-361 QSKWAILLEEI
+361 QAKWAILLEEI

-396 SENHLNH
+396 SDNHMNN
-403 SDKDVD
+403 SEKEVD

-422 EGGKTSTILGDITS
+422 EGGKTSNTLGDITS

-456 YKPYWCTF
+456 YKQYWCTF
-464 KDTSISCYKSKEESN
+464 KDITISCYKSKEEAH
-479 GTPAHQMNLR
+479 GTPSLQMNLR
-489 GCEVTPDVNISGQKF
+489 GCEVTPDVNISAQKF
-504 NIKLLIPVAE
+504 NIKLLIPVAD
-514 GMNEIWLRCDNETQY
+514 GMNEIWLRCDAEKQY
-529 ASWMA
+529 AHWMA

-549 YGMEVQNILSFLK
+549 YNLEVHNILSFLK
-562 MQHLNPDPQLIPEQ
+562 MQHMNPDPQFIAEPAVT
-576 INTDINPE
+576 NDINSE

-599 VGTAGGL
+599 VTGITR
-606 AGLDAHPG
+606 PG
-614 VGWCLTR
+614 YI
-621 RGLDVL
+621 
-627 DVLTHWDARGGTEG
+627 
-641 CGLDPA
+641 
-647 PGDGTQH
+647 
-654 RDSAMCCVKCTDTAG
+654 RDLIS
-669 NLQLEIHLKLVDVY
+669 
-683 FKHILGMITARI
+683 ARI

-727 HFNARFQGGKKDEL
+727 HFLAKFQGGKRDEL
-741 IGIAYN
+741 IGITYN

-753 AGTGDAV
+753 ANTGDAI
-760 KTWRFSNMKQ
+760 KTWRFANMKQ

-779 VTVEFADEVR
+779 VTVEFADEP
-789 VSFICTEVDCKVVH
+789 SLAFICAEVDCKVVH